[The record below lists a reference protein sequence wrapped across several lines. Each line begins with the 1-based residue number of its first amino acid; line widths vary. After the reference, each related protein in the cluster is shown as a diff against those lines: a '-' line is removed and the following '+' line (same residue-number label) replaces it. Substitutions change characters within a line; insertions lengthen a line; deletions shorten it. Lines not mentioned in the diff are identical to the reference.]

1 MYMPPNLGANSTYL
15 ETLKLTLVHESSAGI
30 DLAFSTPRGWLEP
43 GGHFGVRGART
54 RFGRL
59 SYEVRRDGGR
69 IRVTLDLPRA
79 RAVRLR
85 LRLPS
90 GTQVL
95 SARSGGRLLK
105 VDGEGTLSL
114 PRRGRVV
121 VIATVGTSNAAA
133 RPPSLH

>member
-1 MYMPPNLGANSTYL
+1 
-15 ETLKLTLVHESSAGI
+15 
-30 DLAFSTPRGWLEP
+30 
-43 GGHFGVRGART
+43 
-54 RFGRL
+54 
-59 SYEVRRDGGR
+59 
-69 IRVTLDLPRA
+69 
-79 RAVRLR
+79 VRLR